1 MKHVVV
7 AAIAVIALA
16 GFSSLALADDKSP
29 MKGAMEAMKDK
40 KDDAKAEMKGKV
52 EGAKGKVEEM
62 KGKPE
67 AAKGEMKSK
76 VEDIKGAV
84 AK

>member
-1 MKHVVV
+1 MKQFAI
-7 AAIAVIALA
+7 AATAVIALA
-16 GFSSLALADDKSP
+16 GFSSLALAEDMSK
-29 MKGAMEAMKDK
+29 MKGSVEAVKDK
-40 KDDAKAEMKGKV
+40 KDDMKAELKSKA
-52 EGAKGKVEEM
+52 EDTKGKVEEM

-67 AAKGEMKSK
+67 AVKGEVKAK